1 MLNEM
6 KHLAIFLGKFH
17 CEILRV
23 AQDDTMEK
31 EVDTKERLK
40 AQSTPMPCSPPLP

>member
-23 AQDDTMEK
+23 AQDDTPH
-31 EVDTKERLK
+31 EVFNTPLKRLH
-40 AQSTPMPCSPPLP
+40 